1 MNRKPIL
8 VILGLAWA
16 LSNTGGAP
24 QPLAVEKSTAPEGGF
39 NLFWPGL
46 PGRTYFLQTSE
57 DLEDW
62 LYLEAI
68 YAGTN
73 GIIDEWVNSNNPSLF
88 FRLRFTDLPS
98 ADPEGDDFDGDGL
111 SNAAEL
117 AAGTDPFNP
126 DTDGDGLNDLE
137 DPQKLVPLVFADTL
151 SGPLVLTPT
160 R

>member
-8 VILGLAWA
+8 VILGIACGLATTA
-16 LSNTGGAP
+16 GAP
-24 QPLAVEKSTAPEGGF
+24 QPLTIEKSIAPEGGF
-39 NLFWPGL
+39 NLFWPGT
-46 PGRTYFLQTSE
+46 PGRTYFLQSSE
-57 DLEDW
+57 DLKRW

-73 GIIDEWVNSNNPSLF
+73 GVMDEWVNSNSPSLF

-98 ADPEGDDFDGDGL
+98 TDPEGDDFDGDGL

-117 AAGTDPFNP
+117 AAGTDPLNP

-137 DPQKLVPLVFADTL
+137 DPQKLVPLVFADAL